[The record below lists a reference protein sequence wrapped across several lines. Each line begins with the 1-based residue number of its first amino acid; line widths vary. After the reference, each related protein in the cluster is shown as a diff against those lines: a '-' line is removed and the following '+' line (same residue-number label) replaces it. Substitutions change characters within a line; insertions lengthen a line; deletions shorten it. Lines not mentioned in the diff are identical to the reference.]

1 MKKIINIKDAI
12 KVSQKLRKQNKTIV
26 LAGGFFDILH
36 TGHIKFLEKSKKHG
50 DYLFVLLEDDKK
62 AREVKGA
69 KRPIN
74 SQKNRAKILSSLSSV
89 DYVVLLKNMT
99 NNARYD
105 RLIIQMEPSVLAV
118 TYGDP
123 YIKHKERQAKLIN
136 GKVVYVIKRIHNYST
151 TNLTEYI

>member
-62 AREVKGA
+62 AREVK
-69 KRPIN
+69 
-74 SQKNRAKILSSLSSV
+74 
-89 DYVVLLKNMT
+89 
-99 NNARYD
+99 
-105 RLIIQMEPSVLAV
+105 
-118 TYGDP
+118 
-123 YIKHKERQAKLIN
+123 
-136 GKVVYVIKRIHNYST
+136 
-151 TNLTEYI
+151 

>member
-136 GKVVYVIKRIHNYST
+136 GKVVYVIKRIHDYST